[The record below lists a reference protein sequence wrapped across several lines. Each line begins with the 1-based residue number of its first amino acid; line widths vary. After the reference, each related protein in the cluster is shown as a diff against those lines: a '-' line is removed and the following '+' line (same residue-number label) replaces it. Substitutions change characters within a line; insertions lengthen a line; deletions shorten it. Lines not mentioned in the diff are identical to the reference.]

1 MGSDAPDPSEKA
13 RSQALRLLRVRARS
27 VSELRQRLLKSGH
40 AMTLVDQVLVRFT
53 EVGLLDDQRFA
64 LDRAFL
70 LSQQR
75 GQGPRRVKADL
86 SRLGIAAETIDAAL
100 AQAYQNIS
108 ADQMM
113 RDVLRRRFGE
123 QVLAGGADPKL
134 RAKAQRFLLSR
145 GFESDSVFA
154 LLSLHRANT

>member
-1 MGSDAPDPSEKA
+1 MGSDSPDPSEKA

-40 AMTLVDQVLVRFT
+40 APTLVDQVLVRFT

-64 LDRAFL
+64 LDRAAY

-75 GQGPRRVKADL
+75 GQGPRKVRADL
-86 SRLGIAAETIDAAL
+86 SRWGVAAETIDAAL

-113 RDVLRRRFGE
+113 RDVLSRRFGE
-123 QVLAGGADPKL
+123 QALAASADPKQ
-134 RAKAQRFLLSR
+134 RARAQRFLLSR
-145 GFESDSVFA
+145 GFEPDSVFA
-154 LLSLHRANT
+154 LLSLHRADT